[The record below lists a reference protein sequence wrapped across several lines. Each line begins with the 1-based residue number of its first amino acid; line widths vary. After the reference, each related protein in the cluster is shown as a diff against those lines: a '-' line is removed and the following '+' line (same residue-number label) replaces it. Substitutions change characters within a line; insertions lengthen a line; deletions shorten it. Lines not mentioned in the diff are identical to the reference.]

1 MSEGKHGWDA
11 PAGRAAEADLPPRL
25 SGERSHEGALVRR
38 YLQRP
43 HGGSELRSW
52 FHFEAALLARP
63 PGRRSRAPR
72 ALAALVGVAALAAV
86 SLLLLRRPASPPVEV
101 APRAPVVGPPAPAAK
116 TAVHRS
122 ATVPTDSGPAAPRII
137 ALGRGP
143 RALDPGRWTIAEEAS
158 LELAPGSAARAELS
172 PGGSPVL
179 ALVRGRIALA
189 VVPKPRP
196 TPFRIT
202 AGHYE
207 FTVLGTTFTVER
219 GPDHVDLVVSEGHV
233 AVSRAGHRLA
243 VVSAGGKWSS
253 GTSAPTAP
261 GPSESADPECAVPGS
276 HRPGPAA
283 LPCLRAQAAGG
294 GLRAQIAL
302 FHIGRINQEDLRE
315 PAGAL
320 ATFEELRRRFPGGPL
335 RAESDLSIVQL
346 LAAAGRHGEALEE
359 SAALLARGSSPERAA
374 ELRLLRGNLY
384 RQALGDLTRAE
395 YEYRLACDLT
405 SLTSTAPAT
414 PTADEALYLHALS
427 LEALGRRLEAQGRY
441 HIYLGRERPAHA
453 TQAREALLR
462 LEQTSGAAPGSN

>member
-1 MSEGKHGWDA
+1 MS
-11 PAGRAAEADLPPRL
+11 DLPPRL
-25 SGERSHEGALVRR
+25 SGERSDEGALVRR

-52 FHFEAALLARP
+52 SQFEAALLERSA
-63 PGRRSRAPR
+63 GQRSRAPR
-72 ALAALVGVAALAAV
+72 ALAALVGVAALAGV
-86 SLLLLRRPASPPVEV
+86 SLLLLRRPASPPIAV
-101 APRAPVVGPPAPAAK
+101 ATHAPVAGAPAPAAK
-116 TAVHRS
+116 TAVQRS
-122 ATVPTDSGPAAPRII
+122 SPVPTDSAPAAPRII
-137 ALGRGP
+137 ALGRSP

-179 ALVRGRIALA
+179 ALGRGRIALA

-196 TPFRIT
+196 APFRIT

-219 GPDHVDLVVSEGHV
+219 GPNHVDLVVSEGQV
-233 AVSRAGHRLA
+233 AVSRAGRRLA
-243 VVSAGGKWSS
+243 VVSAGGKWFS
-253 GTSAPTAP
+253 GTPAPAARAEEPANAPPECAAPGSNRP
-261 GPSESADPECAVPGS
+261 GPS
-276 HRPGPAA
+276 A
-283 LPCLRAQAAGG
+283 LPCLRAQAAGD

-302 FHIGRINQEDLRE
+302 FHIGRINQEDLHE

-384 RQALGDLTRAE
+384 RQLGNLTRAE
-395 YEYRLACDLT
+395 HEYRLASELT
-405 SLTSTAPAT
+405 AQAPEV
-414 PTADEALYLHALS
+414 PK
-427 LEALGRRLEAQGRY
+427 
-441 HIYLGRERPAHA
+441 
-453 TQAREALLR
+453 R